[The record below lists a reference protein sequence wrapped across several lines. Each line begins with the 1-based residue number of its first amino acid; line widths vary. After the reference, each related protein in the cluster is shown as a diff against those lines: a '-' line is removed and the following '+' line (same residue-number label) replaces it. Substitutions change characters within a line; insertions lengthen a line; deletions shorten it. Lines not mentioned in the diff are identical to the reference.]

1 MTNPP
6 FSLSYETLLESLIT
20 SDRWLIAGYSFR
32 DECVNDLLAEAW
44 DARSDVPEVMIVTHG
59 EELTEK
65 TVTDAL
71 AWNWAT
77 DPFLTRFS
85 TFAATAFRQH
95 PRTRPGSSGMR
106 PSISRRAR
114 DRDGYPSA

>member
-1 MTNPP
+1 MPRSHWSLVTNPP
-6 FSLSYETLLESLIT
+6 FSLAYETLLESLIT

-77 DPFLTRFS
+77 DPLPDTFLHFCRHGIQ
-85 TFAATAFRQH
+85 AAPTHKAWIKWNAPFD
-95 PRTRPGSSGMR
+95 
-106 PSISRRAR
+106 IKK
-114 DRDGYPSA
+114 SA

>member
-1 MTNPP
+1 M
-6 FSLSYETLLESLIT
+6 
-20 SDRWLIAGYSFR
+20 
-32 DECVNDLLAEAW
+32 LAEAW

-77 DPFLTRFS
+77 DPLPDTFLHFCRHGIQ
-85 TFAATAFRQH
+85 AAPTHKAWIKWNAPFD
-95 PRTRPGSSGMR
+95 
-106 PSISRRAR
+106 IKK
-114 DRDGYPSA
+114 SA